1 MIKWRGK
8 STNGIWRRK
17 EEADTFTELY
27 ELCVMNE
34 TINTT
39 DSDPWGDLI
48 LEESNKSYSD
58 FKDEDGDIDYD
69 AANNFIYS
77 DKSYSPTDE
86 DIWLLIANQN
96 GNAYYQTFEYEDED
110 GELIAIDK
118 DCFDE
123 DGKFKY

>member
-8 STNGIWRRK
+8 STNGIWRRN

-27 ELCVMNE
+27 NLCYENG
-34 TINTT
+34 TINNT
-39 DSDPWGDLI
+39 DSDPWDDLM
-48 LEESNKSYSD
+48 LEKAGKSYSD
-58 FKDEDGDIDYD
+58 FEDEDGDFDYN
-69 AANNFIYS
+69 AMRNFIDS
-77 DKSYSPTDE
+77 NESYRLTDE

-96 GNAYYQTFEYEDED
+96 GNAYYQSFEYENEE
-110 GELIAIDK
+110 GELIEINK